1 MGAKPT
7 IYCSPLWSEY
17 DDMALRLYE
26 FALEQPCLL
35 PDVDIDPSLL
45 KYSGLDSN
53 AMLRSYSNELIDK
66 VPGYVDRLGSGLG
79 SMTSFPNA
87 VGLGALV
94 LSIIMELF
102 MKSSTGAADDSAN
115 LFRRVFAEEKASGVR
130 DTMSEYVKRHEMHMK
145 DQRLLQMEIQRLE
158 TQLSNHLTVL
168 KNSLLHD
175 GQMGSRGFK
184 IWVNGASFHLQM
196 LIHEARL
203 NSQTCI
209 RATDSVHI
217 IGATIN
223 AYSRDLDH
231 MLKAYRAHLTSTTR
245 IHFNLNCLGYGCYEH
260 LTTCYI
266 ENNVKNCNR
275 HEKNF
280 NPRSYCYSPC
290 VMEPFMNNVFSK
302 YEGLKSHF
310 VNIKDNLNLHI
321 NQHDSLTLASA
332 RKVPGIRSR
341 LYG

>member
-1 MGAKPT
+1 MGSKPT
-7 IYCSPLWSEY
+7 IDCSPLWSEY

-35 PDVDIDPSLL
+35 PDVGIDPSLL

-53 AMLRSYSNELIDK
+53 AALRSYSNELIDK
-66 VPGYVDRLGSGLG
+66 VPGYVDRLGS
-79 SMTSFPNA
+79 
-87 VGLGALV
+87 
-94 LSIIMELF
+94 
-102 MKSSTGAADDSAN
+102 TGAADDSYN
-115 LFRRVFAEEKASGVR
+115 MFRRVFGEEKASGVR

-175 GQMGSRGFK
+175 GQMGSQGFK
-184 IWVNGASFHLQM
+184 IWVNGASFHVLM

-217 IGATIN
+217 IRAAIN
-223 AYSRDLDH
+223 VYSRDLEH
-231 MLKAYRAHLTSTTR
+231 MLEAYRAHLTSITR
-245 IHFNLNCLGYGCYEH
+245 IHFNLNCVGYGCYEPSS
-260 LTTCYI
+260 TCYI
-266 ENNVKNCNR
+266 ENNVKNCKR

-280 NPRSYCYSPC
+280 HPRSYCYGPC

-310 VNIKDNLNLHI
+310 VNIKDNLSLHI
-321 NQHDSLTLASA
+321 NQHDSLTLTSA

-341 LYG
+341 LYGSR